1 MAVVKSE
8 EEELTEDVSDDNDE
22 EGSLRSK
29 QKQELKELR
38 GKYSLSFNSR
48 DH

>member
-1 MAVVKSE
+1 MAGTNSKE
-8 EEELTEDVSDDNDE
+8 GLHENLSDDNDE
-22 EGSLRSK
+22 EGSLKSK

-38 GKYSLSFNSR
+38 GRYLVYLNSR